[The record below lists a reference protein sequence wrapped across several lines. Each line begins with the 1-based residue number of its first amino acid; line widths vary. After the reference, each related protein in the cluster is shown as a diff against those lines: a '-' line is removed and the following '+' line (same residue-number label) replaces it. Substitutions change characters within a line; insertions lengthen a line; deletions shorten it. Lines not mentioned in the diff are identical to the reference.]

1 MATIFLLEHVLRMI
15 VECYVFCHLAT
26 LLNEVH
32 SQIADK
38 IMNLDWPEMLHY
50 SEEFPKEYKSVR
62 TSLLIVTIRAQHS
75 LGISCGGI
83 FEMSQDK
90 FALLVRM
97 TYSVLM
103 FLWKFKAL

>member
-1 MATIFLLEHVLRMI
+1 
-15 VECYVFCHLAT
+15 
-26 LLNEVH
+26 
-32 SQIADK
+32 
-38 IMNLDWPEMLHY
+38 MNLDWPEMLHY
-50 SEEFPKEYKSVR
+50 SEDYPKEYKSVR